1 MAGPVAHDGS
11 HRVLVRPRSRVS
23 GWRQRFR
30 WIRLGHGKIVDPSAL
45 RNEIQEGDR
54 PPVSAHRAPGKGKS
68 RSRAGAEAQLRGRR
82 SAPCCTSQAVSRCD
96 VEAVADRRAQ
106 RAVFHS
112 ARDRADA
119 AARAQRVNK
128 VLVSILNWNGARQTL
143 DCVHDLLRQE
153 LPAGA
158 SADILVIDNGSASAD
173 VALLAQ
179 GLADLPVALRR
190 ETVNHG
196 FAGGHNLAVAHAL
209 DEKYDFLW
217 LVNSDAV
224 MGSATVLAQLL
235 DLMAL
240 DERCGAASP
249 LLAILDQPEKVYFC
263 GNFHDWDRLDTR
275 RASNVDDARTTA
287 RKLRSQQWVPG
298 TAMLLRAKALRDAG
312 KLDERMFAYYED
324 DELCAR
330 LAVHGWHSAVAYDA
344 HVLHAMPRRETDR
357 PAYYFY
363 LMARNYLIFWHDSTP
378 HAHRRR
384 LKLKLLDRALYD
396 VNRLYYRGFPEQA
409 EAALLGVEDFLRR
422 RYGRPV
428 LERTAGFRLRAL
440 RVLLWLPHLRVLR
453 RLDRTA

>member
-1 MAGPVAHDGS
+1 MS
-11 HRVLVRPRSRVS
+11 
-23 GWRQRFR
+23 
-30 WIRLGHGKIVDPSAL
+30 
-45 RNEIQEGDR
+45 
-54 PPVSAHRAPGKGKS
+54 
-68 RSRAGAEAQLRGRR
+68 
-82 SAPCCTSQAVSRCD
+82 
-96 VEAVADRRAQ
+96 
-106 RAVFHS
+106 
-112 ARDRADA
+112 
-119 AARAQRVNK
+119 K

-158 SADILVIDNGSASAD
+158 SADILVIDNGSAPGD
-173 VALLAQ
+173 VAVLAQ

-196 FAGGHNLAVAHAL
+196 FAGGHNLAVAQAL

-275 RASNVDDARTTA
+275 RASNVDDARMTA

-298 TAMLLRAKALRDAG
+298 TAMLLRANALHDAG

-330 LAVHGWHSAVAYDA
+330 LAAHGWHSAVAYDA

-378 HAHRRR
+378 SAHRHR

-453 RLDRTA
+453 RLDRAARA